1 MQGHQSERAVGDR
14 RSSRLPRHDY
24 SSPLM
29 YFVTVCA
36 RNMECVFGSV
46 GSDGKVTL
54 SEWGHVVEACW
65 LAIPE
70 HCPGSALDQW
80 VTMPN
85 HLHGIVTTEALT
97 GNARTTRA
105 SLVRARHASP
115 LRTSQPSDAR
125 GPFRRSLG
133 VMIGSF
139 KSAVTKRIREIGA
152 RPDETVWQRN
162 YYEHIIRDEDDLRRI
177 RRYIAE
183 NPIRWALK
191 CNGQGD
197 ACVAPT
203 NVLSRT
209 NTPARRRE

>member
-1 MQGHQSERAVGDR
+1 MQGHPSERAVGDR

-29 YFVTVCA
+29 CFVTVCA

-97 GNARTTRA
+97 ESRPSEARA
-105 SLVRARHASP
+105 
-115 LRTSQPSDAR
+115 
-125 GPFRRSLG
+125 PFRRSLG

-139 KSAVTKRIREIGA
+139 KSAVTKRIRETGA
-152 RPDETVWQRN
+152 RPDEVVWQRN
-162 YYEHIIRDEDDLRRI
+162 YYEHIIRDADDLRRI

-183 NPIRWALK
+183 NPIRWRD
-191 CNGQGD
+191 G
-197 ACVAPT
+197 
-203 NVLSRT
+203 RT
-209 NTPARRRE
+209 PRP